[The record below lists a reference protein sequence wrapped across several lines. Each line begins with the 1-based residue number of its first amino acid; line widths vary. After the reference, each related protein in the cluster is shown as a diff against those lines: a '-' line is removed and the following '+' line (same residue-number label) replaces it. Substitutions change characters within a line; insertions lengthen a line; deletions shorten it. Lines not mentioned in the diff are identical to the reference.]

1 MSKLFFA
8 IRGGGSNFGIVTKFK
23 FALHA
28 IPPIC
33 WSGFLFYTPDKLDE
47 LAQAGAKWKAE
58 VMSVDDTALIAL
70 TQSPE
75 DGSPVSRPLQYN
87 AICSC
92 QPVAVGQLC
101 PPRSGRVREETIS
114 TFLRRW
120 SVALDDIGLRR

>member
-75 DGSPVSRPLQYN
+75 DGSPVSPPYN
-87 AICSC
+87 TMLNAHVNQLLLVNCVHLGPGEVGKKQF
-92 QPVAVGQLC
+92 QPFFDVGQ
-101 PPRSGRVREETIS
+101 
-114 TFLRRW
+114 
-120 SVALDDIGLRR
+120 